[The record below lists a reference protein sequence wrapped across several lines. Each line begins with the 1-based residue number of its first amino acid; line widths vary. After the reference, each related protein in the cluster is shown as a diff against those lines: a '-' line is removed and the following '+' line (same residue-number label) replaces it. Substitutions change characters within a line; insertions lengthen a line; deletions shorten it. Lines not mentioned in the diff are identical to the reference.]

1 VSDVPDAPDVITRRY
16 ALLKRRLAVLAIA
29 LDLAYLM
36 ALVVTGLARAWADRL
51 ASCTPWPWAVAL
63 YVTGLALPWTLAL
76 LPLDWARGFWV
87 EHRFGLSRE
96 RARQWFWRW
105 SKVQFLGG
113 LLLLVGAEGVTWAL
127 RAHPATW
134 WGWVAAASLLWSIVL
149 TQWMPVVLLP
159 LFYRQRPL
167 ADAAL
172 TARLRA
178 LAQAA
183 GTSVSGAYE
192 IDLSRET
199 SKANACLCGL
209 GTTRRILVTDTL
221 TRAYTPDE
229 IVAIF
234 AHELG
239 HHQLHHLPR
248 GLGLSAAWTV
258 VSCWLVGQG
267 LPRGLARLGLV
278 SVSSLAAL
286 PVVAL
291 GLSLLGLVWMP
302 IHNGVSRRWE
312 RAADRF
318 ALELTRA
325 PQAFIAAMRKLQQQ
339 NLAEAAPPKWVE
351 WLWYDHPPIAERIAM
366 AEQGAYAA

>member
-1 VSDVPDAPDVITRRY
+1 
-16 ALLKRRLAVLAIA
+16 
-29 LDLAYLM
+29 
-36 ALVVTGLARAWADRL
+36 
-51 ASCTPWPWAVAL
+51 
-63 YVTGLALPWTLAL
+63 
-76 LPLDWARGFWV
+76 
-87 EHRFGLSRE
+87 
-96 RARQWFWRW
+96 
-105 SKVQFLGG
+105 
-113 LLLLVGAEGVTWAL
+113 
-127 RAHPATW
+127 
-134 WGWVAAASLLWSIVL
+134 
-149 TQWMPVVLLP
+149 MPVVLLP

-172 TARLRA
+172 TARLRT

-229 IVAIF
+229 IAAIF

-239 HHQLHHLPR
+239 HHRLRHLPR
-248 GLGLSAAWTV
+248 GLGLDAAWTV
-258 VSCWLVGQG
+258 VSCGLVGQG
-267 LPRGLARLGLV
+267 LPRGLARLGIV
-278 SVSSLAAL
+278 SASSLAVL

-291 GLSLLGLVWMP
+291 ALSVLDLVWMP
-302 IHNGVSRRWE
+302 VRNGISRRWE
-312 RAADRF
+312 RAADHF

-351 WLWYDHPPIAERIAM
+351 WFWYDHPPIAERIAM
-366 AEQGAYAA
+366 AEQGAHA